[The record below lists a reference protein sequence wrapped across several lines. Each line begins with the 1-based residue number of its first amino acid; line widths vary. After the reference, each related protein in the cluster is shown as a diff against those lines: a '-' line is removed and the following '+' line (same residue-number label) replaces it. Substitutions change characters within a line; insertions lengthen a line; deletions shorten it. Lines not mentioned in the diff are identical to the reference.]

1 MLHEILD
8 ESRRYSAEYGGGL
21 ASHLPMA
28 LLALHRLGATD
39 VRLREFAAFYA
50 RRLSPKPA
58 DEARHVAHFEE
69 SLHARGRDELLAET
83 LPRLT
88 PAIGS
93 AAFHGLI
100 RTAYAV
106 DSGDDVDL
114 PDGLAYWEATYE
126 ELGGPEGDP
135 RFDTATEAFAALR
148 DDERLPR
155 QFSGRLIS
163 GAMKGAAA
171 HPQFADYLRPIRN
184 LTLEDLAR
192 CAVSVYVATGDFTAL
207 HLVTGCH
214 ATRVLQPW
222 LDASALQHLA
232 LAMLAG
238 YAAIGRPAYDV
249 PLVDEAPEWDA
260 LAARAIAS
268 NDDHD
273 LKLVYSAREEEA
285 QYGWGLHRKAAAVR
299 LGIGERASGPQ

>member
-1 MLHEILD
+1 
-8 ESRRYSAEYGGGL
+8 
-21 ASHLPMA
+21 MA
-28 LLALHRLGATD
+28 LLALHRLGASD
-39 VRLREFAAFYA
+39 ARLREFATDYA
-50 RRLSPKPA
+50 KQLSPKPA

-69 SLHARGRDELLAET
+69 SLQAEGRDALLTEA

-114 PDGLAYWEATYE
+114 PDGLAYWETAYI

-135 RFDTATEAFAALR
+135 RFDTAAEAFAALHR
-148 DDERLPR
+148 DEALPK
-155 QFSGRLIS
+155 QFSGRLIM
-163 GAMKGAAA
+163 GALRSAVA
-171 HPQFADYLRPIRN
+171 HPAFADYLRPIRN
-184 LTLEDLAR
+184 LTLEDLAHH
-192 CAVSVYVATGDFTAL
+192 AVLVYLATGDFTAL

-214 ATRVLQPW
+214 ATRVLSPW
-222 LDASALQHLA
+222 LSEHALQHLA
-232 LAMLAG
+232 IALLAG
-238 YAAIGRPAYDV
+238 YAALGRPAYDV
-249 PLVDEAPEWDA
+249 ALAGDVPEWDEIS
-260 LAARAIAS
+260 ARAIES

-285 QYGWGLHRKAAAVR
+285 HYGWGLHRRAAALR
-299 LGIGERASGPQ
+299 MGMGTFTSSPP